1 MKRAAALNRVRT
13 SVLMTLMRTAADV
26 WYHMGKSL
34 LCIFSVLRVSVC
46 LRVRFP
52 LNPIPDL
59 IPSFAGSGTAPQS
72 FADCLDLL
80 TAVIASHSRVV
91 LSRGWPGH
99 LAPRTLD

>member
-34 LCIFSVLRVSVC
+34 LCIFSVRRVSVC

-59 IPSFAGSGTAPQS
+59 ILPSPALALRPRVLPTA
-72 FADCLDLL
+72 L
-80 TAVIASHSRVV
+80 TC
-91 LSRGWPGH
+91 
-99 LAPRTLD
+99 